1 MKLKDLPT
9 DIKTLQK
16 MILDYDKNIKEY
28 QLTIKLKDGE
38 IKSKDEEI
46 NRLKEQLF
54 GRKTEKW
61 SKEERRHA
69 LLFNEIEKFYG
80 EPEDKIEENLIT
92 VAAHKKKRKKAGRK
106 LIPDNFQ
113 RKVHVID
120 ISDEEKANVPEG
132 YVLEKMKEDEVSEE
146 LEIKPPEFL
155 VHRYVRYKYILKN
168 LKEKNIDSQ
177 IITAPVAPKLIPKAI
192 LHANSLAYLIT
203 QKFIDGLPLYRV
215 VGILQR
221 YGLQISR
228 ATLSANLIQVYEL
241 IKPIL
246 DEIKSD
252 LIQSTAMQIDESR
265 FRVMR
270 EKDRSNTVN
279 SQIWVFRS
287 GLLLDAPKTV
297 YYHYE
302 ETRSAEFLKDFL
314 IGYKGVIQT
323 DGYSSYIT
331 HLKYIIKEEN
341 HANCNV
347 HARRNFIKILKQNSK
362 HELSNYVIDNYKIIY
377 KLERII
383 KAAQISKEEIEL
395 LRQKCSLPIM
405 EEMKDHLGKDSPS
418 YPENSSTRIAIN
430 YFLNHYDRLT
440 KFIYHGCIPPDTNL
454 VENSIRPF
462 VIGRKN
468 WLFAGSPNGAKASA
482 AFYTLVE
489 NCKLLGI
496 NPFEYL
502 KFIFAEITKNPK
514 YSAKDLTPSAY
525 SKIAQ

>member
-1 MKLKDLPT
+1 VV
-9 DIKTLQK
+9 
-16 MILDYDKNIKEY
+16 N
-28 QLTIKLKDGE
+28 
-38 IKSKDEEI
+38 
-46 NRLKEQLF
+46 
-54 GRKTEKW
+54 GREKW

-362 HELSNYVIDNYKIIY
+362 HELSNYVIDNY
-377 KLERII
+377 
-383 KAAQISKEEIEL
+383 
-395 LRQKCSLPIM
+395 
-405 EEMKDHLGKDSPS
+405 
-418 YPENSSTRIAIN
+418 IN

>member
-1 MKLKDLPT
+1 
-9 DIKTLQK
+9 
-16 MILDYDKNIKEY
+16 
-28 QLTIKLKDGE
+28 
-38 IKSKDEEI
+38 
-46 NRLKEQLF
+46 
-54 GRKTEKW
+54 
-61 SKEERRHA
+61 
-69 LLFNEIEKFYG
+69 LFNEIEKFYG

-362 HELSNYVIDNYKIIY
+362 HELSNYVIDNY
-377 KLERII
+377 
-383 KAAQISKEEIEL
+383 
-395 LRQKCSLPIM
+395 
-405 EEMKDHLGKDSPS
+405 
-418 YPENSSTRIAIN
+418 IN